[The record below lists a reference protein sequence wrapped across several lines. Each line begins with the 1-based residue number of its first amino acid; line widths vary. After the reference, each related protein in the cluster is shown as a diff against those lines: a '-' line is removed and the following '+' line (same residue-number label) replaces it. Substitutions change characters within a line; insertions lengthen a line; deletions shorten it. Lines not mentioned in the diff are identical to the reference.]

1 MYKLAISR
9 PITTLM
15 FVFALV
21 FFGYTQMQK
30 MPIAF
35 LPNVDY
41 PVVSIV
47 TTYDQG
53 STEIIESKT
62 TVDTL
67 SLTSFAA
74 SSTGLLNSNCAI
86 TIDWFCFRILFT
98 K

>member
-53 STEIIESKT
+53 STEIIESKIDAMS
-62 TVDTL
+62 DTL
-67 SLTSFAA
+67 Y
-74 SSTGLLNSNCAI
+74 
-86 TIDWFCFRILFT
+86 T
-98 K
+98 KEEKNIIKDRMAYLYNEVEL